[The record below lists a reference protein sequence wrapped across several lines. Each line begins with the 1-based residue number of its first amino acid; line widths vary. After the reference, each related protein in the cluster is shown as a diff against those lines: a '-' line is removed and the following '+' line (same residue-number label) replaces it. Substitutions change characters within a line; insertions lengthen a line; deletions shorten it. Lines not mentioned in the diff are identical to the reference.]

1 MKLSEMPWDQIKPGL
16 RVIGHNK
23 QPGIV
28 ERTVIN
34 KHGDQDEWIILRWD
48 NGNSSYDEHLN
59 FRSVT
64 VVGSGENRHGIPEKD
79 LVIRF
84 HDKLYCAKPAIDAA
98 RYIRDKLPL
107 ADLGIEG
114 MTPSDLFVLTLL
126 RDCWYG
132 TSMSGTHNTMPD
144 DVIAF
149 IYQAQEAA
157 NRDAKET

>member
-16 RVIGHNK
+16 GVIGYNN

-28 ERTVIN
+28 ESTVIN

-48 NGNSSYDEHLN
+48 NGDSSYDEHLN
-59 FRSVT
+59 FRNVT
-64 VVGSGENRHGIPEKD
+64 VVGPGENRHGIPED
-79 LVIRF
+79 QLVIRF
-84 HDKLYCAKPAIDAA
+84 PNELYNAKPVIDAA

-107 ADLGIEG
+107 ADLGIEE

-149 IYQAQEAA
+149 ILQVQEAA
-157 NRDAKET
+157 RNSTET